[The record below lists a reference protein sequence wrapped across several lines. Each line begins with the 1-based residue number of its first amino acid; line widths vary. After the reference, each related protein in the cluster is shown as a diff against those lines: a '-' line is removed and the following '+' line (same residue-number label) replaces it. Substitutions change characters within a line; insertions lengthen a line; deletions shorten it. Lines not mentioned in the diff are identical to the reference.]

1 MDEEGEG
8 EHCSLV
14 AVGKLR
20 VLKGTGSPPGVEILL
35 PLLEVGR
42 GPRLRRRPRSRS
54 GIDQESAPFRLAA
67 SSSRV
72 PSFPGRFSPFL
83 PPVSPVTSV
92 RLQKP
97 PISPILRCSGLKLGP
112 SLPLSCPPH
121 FSRDPRTP
129 PWCSGL
135 QNQATR

>member
-14 AVGKLR
+14 VVGKLR
-20 VLKGTGSPPGVEILL
+20 VLKTGSPPGVEILL
-35 PLLEVGR
+35 PLLEVGW

-54 GIDQESAPFRLAA
+54 GIDRESAPFRLAA

-72 PSFPGRFSPFL
+72 SSFPGRFSPFL
-83 PPVSPVTSV
+83 PPVSPATSV

-97 PISPILRCSGLKLGP
+97 PIFPTLRCSGLKSGP
-112 SLPLSCPPH
+112 SLPLSYPQH
-121 FSRDPRTP
+121 SSRDPRTP
-129 PWCSGL
+129 LGCAGF